1 MNNIIETQK
10 IMSTFIPEEDIYIN
24 EPMSKHT
31 TFKIGGNA
39 EIFVKLR
46 NIEQIEKTIELSRKI
61 KKPLKIIGNGSNILV
76 KDEGIKGIVAK
87 ICTNSYEWV
96 DDESIRVDA
105 GLLNSKIAQILLEKE
120 LSGFEFAAGIPGTIG
135 GAVKMNAGAYGG
147 QMSDIVVSTR
157 YLNLENEQFKVEQV
171 SNSQQDFSYRHS
183 MFSNNTIILDVILKL
198 RKGNKTEI
206 QEQMNKYR
214 KSRIEKQ
221 PIDKPSAGSTF
232 KRGKDFITAQ
242 LIDECGLK
250 GYSIGGAQIS
260 EKHAGFIVNTGNA
273 TAKDVIDLVEFV
285 KKQVLEKLNKTIELE
300 IEIIGEKVKKKL

>member
-171 SNSQQDFSYRHS
+171 SNSEQDFSYRHS

-300 IEIIGEKVKKKL
+300 IEIIGE